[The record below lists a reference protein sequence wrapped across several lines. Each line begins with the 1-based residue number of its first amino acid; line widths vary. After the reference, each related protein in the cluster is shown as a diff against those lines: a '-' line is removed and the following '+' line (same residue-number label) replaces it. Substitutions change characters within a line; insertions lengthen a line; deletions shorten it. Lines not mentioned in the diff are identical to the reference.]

1 MDAIIRIK
9 QLRFYL
15 QQEVEICNELTRGKV
30 YKVTMMPYH

>member
-15 QQEVEICNELTRGKV
+15 QQEVEILEGKCNYNGKDGG
-30 YKVTMMPYH
+30 KRF